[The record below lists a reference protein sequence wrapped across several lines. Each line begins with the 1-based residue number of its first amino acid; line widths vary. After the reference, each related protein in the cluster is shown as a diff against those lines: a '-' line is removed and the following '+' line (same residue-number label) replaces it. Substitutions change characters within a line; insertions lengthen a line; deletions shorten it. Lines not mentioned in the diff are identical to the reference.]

1 MSKNKGAVK
10 AVKHLWKL
18 VNSVGERMETMEFF
32 LADIDREIT
41 EIRTAVKRTE
51 KKKPLLLLAVPKPCN
66 GPLYANWTI
75 DDYRGKVEEEFCEM
89 TRAFK
94 DWKISG
100 DAAERKQF
108 LRECT
113 DVIVAV
119 TSLMEK
125 AGANIHERQQ
135 ILCTVNQ
142 SNAVRDGGRRF
153 AKEVLGHE
161 SNMDGEG

>member
-1 MSKNKGAVK
+1 MRKNHNKNNGAWAAVCSLTKELYFIGK
-10 AVKHLWKL
+10 AV
-18 VNSVGERMETMEFF
+18 RA
-32 LADIDREIT
+32 LAGWTAKIDNDICEIKKS
-41 EIRTAVKRTE
+41 VKRTE

-66 GPLYANWTI
+66 GPLYAKCTI
-75 DDYRGKVEEEFCEM
+75 DDYRDKVEEEFCEM

-100 DAAERKQF
+100 DAADRKQF

-142 SNAVRDGGRRF
+142 SNAVRDGGRRLK
-153 AKEVLGHE
+153 KEE
-161 SNMDGEG
+161 

>member
-18 VNSVGERMETMEFF
+18 VNSVGEHMETMEFF

-75 DDYRGKVEEEFCEM
+75 DDYRGKVEEEY
-89 TRAFK
+89 
-94 DWKISG
+94 WKISG